1 MNKKMKT
8 NEKKCKLNK
17 SEFPDCHCDECY
29 HNVEEYLGKVKGKV
43 YLYTGDRIQYMQ
55 NKKVTINKKMKEE
68 KEERER
74 IINIIKKIRKD
85 YRCGACDVRTGRLKH
100 CMFCNF
106 YYQILKELED

>member
-1 MNKKMKT
+1 MKT

-55 NKKVTINKKMKEE
+55 NKKVTIESFLPGGDEHKTCEAFIKLFGGTGGQCDWIPKKE
-68 KEERER
+68 
-74 IINIIKKIRKD
+74 IINNLTTKK
-85 YRCGACDVRTGRLKH
+85 
-100 CMFCNF
+100 
-106 YYQILKELED
+106 